1 MSIYKTN
8 APNQVNVKAHPSY
21 KELCPSAFGMKQISS
36 ISEQPIEL
44 IRKHLENK
52 GAKDRCYGNKK
63 EGYYQNELS
72 RKFGIFSSVDSD
84 FVVIDKEVVAGY
96 ADENEK
102 SELLLPIQNEYT
114 KLQSKISSINPKRYG
129 KDREKKSVGNELDF
143 LAITKEGDLLLIEY
157 KDGSS
162 TYGIYLSPLQIG
174 LYFDI
179 FKLLSSK
186 IDLNQ
191 TVIEML
197 EQKKRIGL
205 VNPNWKTPKLSGK
218 VIPVLVISNP
228 NYRSSAYEKF
238 QEILDICKKEK
249 GDEFL
254 KDLRTY
260 SYTSSEGLKALIK
273 P

>member
-1 MSIYKTN
+1 M
-8 APNQVNVKAHPSY
+8 
-21 KELCPSAFGMKQISS
+21 
-36 ISEQPIEL
+36 
-44 IRKHLENK
+44 
-52 GAKDRCYGNKK
+52 
-63 EGYYQNELS
+63 
-72 RKFGIFSSVDSD
+72 
-84 FVVIDKEVVAGY
+84 
-96 ADENEK
+96 
-102 SELLLPIQNEYT
+102 
-114 KLQSKISSINPKRYG
+114 
-129 KDREKKSVGNELDF
+129 DF

-162 TYGIYLSPLQIG
+162 TSGIYLSPLQIG

-260 SYTSSEGLKALIK
+260 SYTSSEGLTALIK